1 MDPLAS
7 NGLYPFR
14 PPQQVLREGLSITL
28 EGTSTLAGSA
38 IDMATSVRNLS
49 AFASIP
55 MWKAIA
61 CCTVNAARALG
72 GGWGDRKGGLG
83 KGWDA
88 DLVRLDGKGEV
99 TETWVGGRVVWRR
112 REDKA

>member
-1 MDPLAS
+1 MDPTAS

-14 PPQQVLREGLSITL
+14 PPQQVLRQGLSITL

-61 CCTVNAARALG
+61 CCTTNAAKALG
-72 GGWGDRKGGLG
+72 GRWAERKGKLE

-88 DLVRLDGKGEV
+88 DMVVLDGKGEV
-99 TETWVGGRVVWRR
+99 KATWVKGREVWKRK
-112 REDKA
+112 D